1 MSLAMRKV
9 ELVVLKA
16 DMDSVLACL
25 GDLGCCQPVRA
36 SASAAVQAGPVQDA
50 LRSLL
55 EIRDKL
61 SLGLPEAMGK
71 SPRLPG
77 PEDYRAVDLL
87 LERVEQSLDEE
98 ARWKARREQLQ
109 DALSEAEAFSGL
121 ALPFRELDHLSFLSL
136 RLGRLE
142 AKEIPAVQES
152 LGDRA
157 LILPVGPGGSV
168 LALASKKGRFA
179 LDTELKRAGFQAK
192 VFPPDFNGLP
202 PELVPGLKSELLALE
217 ARREELEGHRLA
229 LGKEILAAWQSLY
242 TSFSIARDIEEVR
255 LGMESTALAY
265 RILAWVPKRALP
277 GLQRD
282 LTSLTS
288 GRIGIRSWKPEE
300 LPSVRRGEEAVPVLL
315 GHRAFVR
322 SFERLVISYGAPLYG
337 TIDPTPVVA
346 FFFVLLF
353 SIMFGDLGQGAVIV
367 LAGLVLTRGWIKG
380 LRRFRKFGP
389 IFTGVGIGSMVMG
402 LLVGSVF
409 SNDRAL
415 EPLTRAISTALL
427 GQPMDR
433 FLTIMPESGS
443 VGKLFAFFG
452 FTLSVG
458 VVYNSI
464 GLGINM
470 VNKWRLGKRGEALF
484 GKTGL
489 SGALFFWWALGIGIR
504 TLLGGGPAW
513 FDIPGLLIPLAGV
526 FCADSLAAL
535 VDGKRDEEHEG
546 AFAAVVKGIVEII
559 ESVSYYFSNTLS
571 FLRVGAFA
579 LSHAVLSFIVFA
591 MGDLVRTRAP
601 AGLLWEI
608 VIVIIGNAVILVLE
622 GMIVAIQVVRLNY
635 YEFFSKFLTEIG
647 VEFSP
652 FRFEYRKE

>member
-1 MSLAMRKV
+1 MRKV

-16 DMDSVLACL
+16 DMDPVLACL
-25 GDLGCCQPVRA
+25 GDLGCFQPVRA
-36 SASAAVQAGPVQDA
+36 SASTAVQAGPVQAA

-55 EIRDKL
+55 EIRDRL
-61 SLGLPEAMGK
+61 SLSLPEAMGK
-71 SPRLPG
+71 GLRLPTD
-77 PEDYRAVDLL
+77 EDYRAVEALSG
-87 LERVEQSLDEE
+87 RVEASLDEE
-98 ARWKARREQLQ
+98 ASWKTRREQLQ

-136 RLGRLE
+136 RLGHLE
-142 AKEIPAVQES
+142 DKEIPAVQES
-152 LGDRA
+152 LGERA

-202 PELVPGLKSELLALE
+202 PELVPGLRSELEALE
-217 ARREELEGHRLA
+217 LRKAGLESLRLDLA
-229 LGKEILAAWQSLY
+229 KEVQPAWQALY
-242 TSFSIARDIEEVR
+242 TSFSVARDIEEVR

-265 RILAWVPKRALP
+265 RILGWVPKKALP
-277 GLQRD
+277 GLQRE
-282 LTSLTS
+282 LSSLTS

-300 LPSVRRGEEAVPVLL
+300 LESVLRGEETVPVLL

-353 SIMFGDLGQGAVIV
+353 AIMFGDLGQGAVIV
-367 LAGLVLTRGWIKG
+367 LTGLVLSRGWIKG
-380 LRRFRKFGP
+380 LLRFRKFGP
-389 IFTGVGIGSMVMG
+389 IFTGVGLGSMVMG

-409 SNDRAL
+409 ANEKAL
-415 EPLTRAISTALL
+415 EPLTRVVSTAIL
-427 GQPMDR
+427 GRPLDR
-433 FLTIMPESGS
+433 FLSIMPESGS

-458 VVYNSI
+458 VLYNSI
-464 GLGINM
+464 GLVINM

-513 FDIPGLLIPLAGV
+513 FDIPGLLLPLVGVFFAEPLA
-526 FCADSLAAL
+526 ARL
-535 VDGKRDEEHEG
+535 DGKHEEDEG
-546 AFAAVVKGIVEII
+546 AFSAAIRGIVDVL

-591 MGDLVRTRAP
+591 MGDLVRVRAP

-608 VIVIIGNAVILVLE
+608 VIVIIGNVVILVLE

-647 VEFSP
+647 EEFSP